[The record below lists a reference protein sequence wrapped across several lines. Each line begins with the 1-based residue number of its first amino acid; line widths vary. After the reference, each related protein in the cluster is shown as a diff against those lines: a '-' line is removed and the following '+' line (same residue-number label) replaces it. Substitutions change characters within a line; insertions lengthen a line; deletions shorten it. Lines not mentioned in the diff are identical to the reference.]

1 MTVRGTTWR
10 DIDVLSNMIVTTKP
24 CGFACHD
31 TSETRPFGK
40 RKAPRALITSLQ
52 IPFVMLRFILRK
64 GAWLTPRSSDA
75 CRRTRDDERV
85 LKFVCVEIVADFRGG
100 GHAGAAQAF
109 SRRDD

>member
-1 MTVRGTTWR
+1 MATTGTTWR

-24 CGFACHD
+24 CGFACHH

-40 RKAPRALITSLQ
+40 RNAPRALITSLQ

-64 GAWLTPRSSDA
+64 GAWLTRRAVPQFTAEFARNERFFNSLRTD
-75 CRRTRDDERV
+75 CRR
-85 LKFVCVEIVADFRGG
+85 FYGG